1 MFRMMFE
8 CFTFSAS
15 FVYFIAQ
22 PLSFL
27 DCTVSATFFSG
38 NKDFRE
44 AFFIQGFLYCLYMT
58 EGGYCARG
66 CNFHE

>member
-1 MFRMMFE
+1 MFRMMFYI
-8 CFTFSAS
+8 SAS

-44 AFFIQGFLYCLYMT
+44 AFFIQGFL
-58 EGGYCARG
+58 
-66 CNFHE
+66 